1 MEKEKEPILAKYN
14 KKENCM
20 YCPEC
25 KTYNVMCDATGTY
38 RLPIGFGFLPNE
50 TKFGISFW
58 ELSGYWG
65 ECEICNNRIFNYTK
79 KRKITR
85 YPNSINKK
93 IKNLPR

>member
-1 MEKEKEPILAKYN
+1 MEKTENPLLAKYN
-14 KKENCM
+14 KKVNTM
-20 YCPEC
+20 FCPKC
-25 KTYNVMCDATGTY
+25 KTYDVSCDAKGKY

-65 ECEICNNRIFNYTK
+65 ECEICYNRIFNYTK

-85 YPNSINKK
+85 YPRSINNKLNK
-93 IKNLPR
+93 VPR